1 VTNNI
6 RRQLTLFV
14 EQKDA
19 ETIEQVR
26 QKFNPGQFELIKSH
40 VTLCREDE
48 IQDLEQVIAN
58 LLFLTQPD
66 IIIEFGAVT
75 MFNNKKGVLLPAKTD
90 NIEFQKLR
98 RKILLGINDNPR
110 VQEPHITLMHP
121 GNSTCTDNIF
131 GQIEK
136 IGFPTRL
143 KFKRISLIEQKGG
156 GQWHI
161 LQEFEFQR
169 QDKK

>member
-1 VTNNI
+1 MTNNI

-26 QKFNPGQFELIKSH
+26 QKFNPRQFELIKSH

-48 IQDLEQVIAN
+48 IKDLEQVIAN
-58 LLFLTQPD
+58 LLFLKQPD
-66 IIIEFGAVT
+66 IIIEFGAAT
-75 MFNNKKGVLLPAKTD
+75 MFDNQKGVLLPAKTD
-90 NIEFQKLR
+90 NIEFQELR
-98 RKILLGINDNPR
+98 RKILRGINDNPP

-121 GNSTCTDNIF
+121 RNSICTDNIF

-136 IGFPTRL
+136 IGFPTKL
-143 KFKRISLIEQKGG
+143 KFKRISLIEQKDGG
-156 GQWHI
+156 RWNV